1 MRQVLRSRQLE
12 GRLLDFSPGR
22 KSQYEIWAKLA
33 KEILASKVRKEE
45 RRKKLIINLLAILSF
60 WMLKAFIMLTK
71 EFFNIKVLIIIFLLD
86 IWGRQCHLWVLIHF
100 NSLPYSLLFFNCFFI
115 LIICHF
121 ISAWKRNFFAKFA
134 SQVKRQVT
142 ESKSLCE
149 LD

>member
-1 MRQVLRSRQLE
+1 MRQVLRSRRLE
-12 GRLLDFSPGR
+12 GRLFDFSPGR

-71 EFFNIKVLIIIFLLD
+71 EFLNIKVLIIIFLLD

-100 NSLPYSLLFFNCFFI
+100 NSLIISTIFTSVFQLLFYLNYLPLYICMETEFF
-115 LIICHF
+115 CT
-121 ISAWKRNFFAKFA
+121 
-134 SQVKRQVT
+134 V
-142 ESKSLCE
+142 C
-149 LD
+149 